1 MILRRAVSI
10 GGVLLLGC
18 ALATAPVAIGPAAAA
33 KHHPKH
39 KSAHATSGFSAA
51 GCSAVTKEQTQETGL
66 VSGLEKA
73 FESGNFT
80 AIKAATLTEFNV
92 LSADIS
98 KAESY
103 LSGAPAN
110 VRAAFSTIAK
120 AYNALKSEIQ
130 ASTSLPQLEG
140 AFTSLGQNQQ
150 LEVAGQVLASYFGTK
165 CGITTP
171 TS

>member
-1 MILRRAVSI
+1 MILRRAKSI
-10 GGVLLLGC
+10 VGVLLLGC
-18 ALATAPVAIGPAAAA
+18 GLATAPVAISQAAAA

-39 KSAHATSGFSAA
+39 KTAHVTSGFSAA
-51 GCSAVTKEQTQETGL
+51 GCRAVTKEQTQETGL

-73 FESGNFT
+73 FESGNFN
-80 AIKAATLTEFNV
+80 AIKAATLTEFNL
-92 LSADIS
+92 LSTDIS
-98 KAESY
+98 KAQSY

-120 AYNALKSEIQ
+120 AYTALKSQIQ

-150 LEVAGQVLASYFGTK
+150 LEAAGQVLASYFGTK